1 VESTD
6 GVEQDLARI
15 EANERCEG
23 IVGSGEEIE
32 GQMEWS
38 NGDDLPGEDG
48 DATDEV

>member
-1 VESTD
+1 MEWTNR
-6 GVEQDLARI
+6 VEQDLGRI

-32 GQMEWS
+32 GQMEWG
-38 NGDDLPGEDG
+38 NGDDLAGEDG